1 MFGAFFYSYCPVF
14 IITSHLLFL
23 KAHFLV
29 KPNASLLGKICSLV
43 GQRITSWP
51 CLGIPKKS
59 IVGLAIFSLKKFN
72 IWARYL
78 SWAWRATTRPVN
90 TCRNVFVVVRRRI
103 NNIWGKHRKTLQC
116 SHLKN
121 TNTARAAWS
130 QLSAAPCA
138 ILSFIDYIG
147 WQWCGTVMSGNQ
159 EKAKKNIVVHNK
171 EALAYVRV
179 WP

>member
-14 IITSHLLFL
+14 IITSQLLFF
-23 KAHFLV
+23 KAHFPI
-29 KPNASLLGKICSLV
+29 KPNASLLGKICSPA
-43 GQRITSWP
+43 GRRITSWP

-59 IVGLAIFSLKKFN
+59 IVGLAIFILKKIN
-72 IWARYL
+72 IWAGYL
-78 SWAWRATTRPVN
+78 SWARRATARPVN
-90 TCRNVFVVVRRRI
+90 TLLSSEQQR
-103 NNIWGKHRKTLQC
+103 KHRSRKTLQC

-130 QLSAAPCA
+130 QLSAAPSA

-159 EKAKKNIVVHNK
+159 EEAKKIVVHNT
-171 EALAYVRV
+171 EALAYVRL

>member
-29 KPNASLLGKICSLV
+29 KPNASLLGKICSPA
-43 GQRITSWP
+43 GRRITTWP
-51 CLGIPKKS
+51 CLGIPKKKYS
-59 IVGLAIFSLKKFN
+59 CASHFQLEKNN
-72 IWARYL
+72 IWAGYL
-78 SWAWRATTRPVN
+78 AWARRAIALPVN
-90 TCRNVFVVVRRRI
+90 TLLSSEQRQ
-103 NNIWGKHRKTLQC
+103 KHRSRKTLQC

-130 QLSAAPCA
+130 QLSAASCA
-138 ILSFIDYIG
+138 ILSFVDYIG

-159 EKAKKNIVVHNK
+159 EEAKKI
-171 EALAYVRV
+171 
-179 WP
+179 